1 MTEEDIIA
9 LLDQWD
15 KLDEA
20 AKRVI
25 VSQPAAMTE
34 AAARM
39 DRERKVMGAMIRTLT
54 RSTRAAV

>member
-1 MTEEDIIA
+1 MTEEDMIA

-20 AKRVI
+20 SKRVI

-34 AAARM
+34 AVDRM

-54 RSTRAAV
+54 RPRAR

>member
-1 MTEEDIIA
+1 MTEEDMIA

-20 AKRVI
+20 SKRVI

-34 AAARM
+34 AVDRM
-39 DRERKVMGAMIRTLT
+39 DRERKAMGAMIRTLT
-54 RSTRAAV
+54 RPPAR